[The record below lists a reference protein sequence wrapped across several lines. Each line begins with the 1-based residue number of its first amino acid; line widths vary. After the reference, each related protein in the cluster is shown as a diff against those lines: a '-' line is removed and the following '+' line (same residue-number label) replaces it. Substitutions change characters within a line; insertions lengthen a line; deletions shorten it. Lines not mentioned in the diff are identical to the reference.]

1 MELKMDLILN
11 NTPNL
16 QMPGEPM
23 STQPS
28 VLMDI
33 VIAQTSQQI
42 AALVKLTKTRLTET
56 SVVLLVK

>member
-1 MELKMDLILN
+1 MDLILN

-23 STQPS
+23 STQLS